1 MKYTVIHTPEAEE
14 HWAKHTKSGDKAI
27 MRKIVRLLEEVE
39 KHPRFGTGKPEQ
51 LKYYEVETW
60 SRRIN
65 DKHRMVYEI
74 RDHIITIN
82 VLSFWGHY
90 EDK

>member
-14 HWAKHTKSGDKAI
+14 HWAKHIKSGDKAI

-51 LKYYEVETW
+51 LK
-60 SRRIN
+60 
-65 DKHRMVYEI
+65 
-74 RDHIITIN
+74 
-82 VLSFWGHY
+82 
-90 EDK
+90 